1 MIKKKRKNKNWQ
13 KRSISKPST
22 KASFTKK
29 KKRKSWKKRAL
40 SHKRN
45 PKYSH
50 KLGKKILIVVLF
62 LFLLS
67 SALVAV
73 VFAWVNHNLPQPDKL
88 FQREIAQSTK
98 IYDRTGKVV
107 LYEIF
112 ASEKRTMIDLSEIPQ
127 NLIYATIVVED
138 KDFFQHPGFKLQAII
153 RSIIID
159 ILQGGKVQ
167 GGSTLTQQFVK
178 NAFLTSEKTYIRKI
192 KELLLAYQIE
202 KKFSK
207 KEILQMYFNEIP
219 YGSNAYGIEAA
230 SQIYFNKSARNLT
243 LDESALLAA
252 ITKATT
258 YYSPYGDNQEKLIQ
272 RRNFVLKTMAQEGY
286 INNELLEQAQSINT
300 LEKIVLRHENIIAP
314 HFVMYVKKQLIE
326 KYGQRQVE
334 QGGLKVTTSLDANQQ
349 DIAEKIIDARSERNK
364 ELFQASNAALVSINV
379 PTGEILS
386 WVGSK
391 DFFNQEID
399 GQVNVVTSNRQP
411 GSSFKPIVYA
421 AAFEK
426 GLTPETVLFDVE
438 TNFGPAGKKDYI
450 PKNYNEKYYGPVT
463 IRQALAGSLNI
474 PGVKTLYLTGIR
486 NSLNL
491 AQKMG
496 YTTLTD
502 PDRYGLSLV
511 LGGGEVKLLEHTAA
525 FGVFAR
531 EGKKIPTICILKVEN
546 DQGKIL
552 EETNTQFVESQQ
564 VMSGQTARQINN
576 ILSDNQAR
584 SYIFGEK
591 SSLTLANRPVAA
603 KTGTTNN
610 SRDAWTIGYTP
621 DLVTGVWVGNNDNQ
635 IMTGKADG
643 STLAAPIWNE
653 FMQKALA
660 NTPVKKFNEPEAT
673 QIDKP
678 ILNGKI
684 PEDTI
689 VLKIDKASQ
698 KLATELTP
706 VSFIEEKTFQNYYS
720 ILNYV
725 DKNDIQGPTPTN
737 PSLDPQY
744 KRWQEG
750 IAKWLNKNPN
760 QAGAV
765 PRDDTFYGAPP
776 TEYDDLHI
784 PANEPFLTILSP
796 LNGQEISQQILGI
809 EILASSTRGVKEI
822 KCSLDNII
830 LDIIEIKEE
839 NAGQEERRRCEI
851 NLSGLNAGTHKIKVS
866 AFDDIDNHKSQE
878 VWVNTLTSF
887 AMEINWINP
896 TQGQIITQANFPINL
911 SLSIPVLKVQKIK
924 FFNQQIE
931 KINLLGTIFL
941 PESAGLINFSW
952 PMADIGTHQIWAEII
967 DIDEEILITDKIQ
980 IEVTR

>member
-1 MIKKKRKNKNWQ
+1 ML
-13 KRSISKPST
+13 
-22 KASFTKK
+22 KK
-29 KKRKSWKKRAL
+29 KKKNKTWKKRPITKSPKKVPVL
-40 SHKRN
+40 RKRKTRTWKRRSLN
-45 PKYSH
+45 SKKKIKSSH
-50 KLGKKILIVVLF
+50 KLGRKILIVTLF

-67 SALVAV
+67 GTLVAV

-98 IYDRTGKVV
+98 IYDRTGKIV

-112 ASEKRTMIDLSEIPQ
+112 ANEKRTMIDLSEIPQ

-138 KDFFQHPGFKLQAII
+138 KDFFQHSGFNLQAIL

-252 ITKATT
+252 ITKAPT
-258 YYSPYGDNQEKLIQ
+258 YYSPYGNNREELIQ
-272 RRNFVLKTMAQEGY
+272 RRNFVLKTMAIEGY
-286 INNELLEQAQSINT
+286 ITNELSKQAQNIDT
-300 LEKIVLRHENIIAP
+300 LKKIVLRRENIIAP

-334 QGGLKVTTSLDANQQ
+334 QGGLKVITSLDVNQQ
-349 DIAEKIIDARSERNK
+349 DIAEKIITQRAERNEK
-364 ELFQASNAALVSINV
+364 IFNASNAALVSINV
-379 PTGEILS
+379 KTGEILS

-391 DFFNQEID
+391 NFFNQEID
-399 GQVNVVTSNRQP
+399 GQVNIVTSNRQP

-426 GLTPETVLFDVE
+426 GFTPETVLFDVE

-450 PKNYNEKYYGPVT
+450 PKNYNEEY
-463 IRQALAGSLNI
+463 R
-474 PGVKTLYLTGIR
+474 
-486 NSLNL
+486 
-491 AQKMG
+491 
-496 YTTLTD
+496 
-502 PDRYGLSLV
+502 
-511 LGGGEVKLLEHTAA
+511 GGEVNLLEHTAA
-525 FGVFAR
+525 FGIFAR
-531 EGKKIPTICILKVEN
+531 EGKKIPTTCILKVEN
-546 DQGKIL
+546 NQGKIL
-552 EETNTQFVESQQ
+552 EETNTQFIESQQ
-564 VMSGQTARQINN
+564 VMSVQTARQIND

-584 SYIFGEK
+584 IYVFGEK
-591 SSLTLANRPVAA
+591 NSLALPDRPVAA

-610 SRDAWTIGYTP
+610 ARDAWIIGYTP
-621 DLVTGVWVGNNDNQ
+621 DLVVGVWVGNNDNQ
-635 IMTGKADG
+635 AMTNKADG
-643 STLAAPIWNE
+643 ATLAAPIWNE
-653 FMQKALA
+653 FMEKVLI
-660 NTPVKKFNEPEAT
+660 NTPVKKFNAPET
-673 QIDKP
+673 IQTNKP

-689 VLKIDKASQ
+689 TLKIDKASQ

-706 VSFIEEKTFQNYYS
+706 ISFIEEKTFQNYYS

-725 DKNDIQGPTPTN
+725 DKDNPRGPAPSN

-744 KRWQEG
+744 NRWQEG
-750 IAKWLNKNPN
+750 IAKWLNENPK

-765 PRDDTFYGAPP
+765 P

-784 PANEPFLTILSP
+784 PANEPLLTILSP
-796 LNGQEISQQILGI
+796 SNGQEINQQILGI
-809 EILASSTRGVKEI
+809 EIKTSSIRGVKKI
-822 KCSLDNII
+822 KCSIDNIT
-830 LDIIEIKEE
+830 LNIIEIKEE
-839 NAGQEERRRCEI
+839 NGGQEEKRKCEI
-851 NLSGLNAGTHKIKVS
+851 NLSGLKAGTHKIKVS

-878 VWVNTLTSF
+878 VWIKTLISF
-887 AMEINWINP
+887 DKKIIWITPQSN
-896 TQGQIITQANFPINL
+896 QIIRQTNFPFNV
-911 SLSIPVLKVQKIK
+911 SILVPVLKIQKIK
-924 FFNQQIE
+924 FFNQQE
-931 KINLLGTIFL
+931 DNKINLLGTIFT

-952 PMADIGTHQIWAEII
+952 PMADVGAHKIWAEIV
-967 DIDEEILITDKIQ
+967 DINGETLITDKIQ
-980 IEVTR
+980 IEIK

>member
-1 MIKKKRKNKNWQ
+1 MINKKPKNKTWKN
-13 KRSISKPST
+13 RSITKP
-22 KASFTKK
+22 TKK
-29 KKRKSWKKRAL
+29 TRTWKNRSLNPKRKRKSSSKI
-40 SHKRN
+40 
-45 PKYSH
+45 
-50 KLGKKILIVVLF
+50 GKKIFIIILF

-67 SALVAV
+67 SALVTV
-73 VFAWVNHNLPQPDKL
+73 TFAWINHNLPQPDKL
-88 FQREIAQSTK
+88 FQREVAQSTK
-98 IYDRTGKVV
+98 IYDKTGKTT

-112 ASEKRTMIDLSEIPQ
+112 ADEKRTIIDLSKIPQ
-127 NLIYATIVVED
+127 NLVWATIVVED
-138 KDFFQHPGFKLQAII
+138 KDFFQHPGFDFQAII

-230 SQIYFNKSARNLT
+230 SKIYFNKSAQNLT

-258 YYSPYGDNQEKLIQ
+258 YYSPYGNNQEKLIQ
-272 RRNFVLKTMAQEGY
+272 RRNFILKEMAIEGY
-286 INNELLEQAQSINT
+286 ITNELSEQAQNIDT
-300 LEKIVLRHENIIAP
+300 LEKIILKHENIIAP

-334 QGGLKVTTSLDANQQ
+334 QGGLKVITTLDINQQ
-349 DIAEKIIDARSERNK
+349 NVAEKIITQRAERN
-364 ELFQASNAALVSINV
+364 EEIFQASNAALISIDV
-379 PTGEILS
+379 KTGEVLS

-399 GQVNVVTSNRQP
+399 GQVNIITSQRQP
-411 GSSFKPIVYA
+411 GSSFKPVVYA

-426 GLTPETVLFDVE
+426 GFTPETVLFDVE
-438 TNFGPAGKKDYI
+438 TNFGPAGDKDYV
-450 PKNYNEKYYGPVT
+450 PQNYNEKYYGPVT

-486 NSLNL
+486 NSLDL

-496 YTTLTD
+496 YTTLID

-511 LGGGEVKLLEHTAA
+511 LGGGEVKLLEHAAA

-531 EGKKIPTICILKVEN
+531 EGKKIPTTCILKVE
-546 DQGKIL
+546 DSHGKIL
-552 EETNTQFVESQQ
+552 EETNTQFVESEQI
-564 VMSGQTARQINN
+564 MSIQTARQIND

-584 SYIFGEK
+584 SYVFGEK
-591 SSLTLANRPVAA
+591 NLLALSDRPVAA
-603 KTGTTNN
+603 KTGTTNS
-610 SRDAWTIGYTP
+610 SRDAWVVGYTP
-621 DLVTGVWVGNNDNQ
+621 DLVTGVWVGNNDNKA
-635 IMTGKADG
+635 MKGKADG
-643 STLAAPIWNE
+643 VSLAAPIWNE
-653 FMQKALA
+653 FMKEVLS
-660 NTPVKKFNEPEAT
+660 NTPIKIFNAPEAT
-673 QIDKP
+673 QTDKP
-678 ILNGKI
+678 ILSGKI

-706 VSFIEEKTFQNYYS
+706 ISFVEEKTFQNYYS

-725 DKNDIQGPTPTN
+725 DKDDPQGPMPSN

-744 KRWQEG
+744 NRWQEG
-750 IAKWLNKNPN
+750 IAEWLNKNPN
-760 QAGAV
+760 QAGS
-765 PRDDTFYGAPP
+765 PP

-784 PANEPFLTILSP
+784 PANEPFLTITSP
-796 LNGQEISQQILGI
+796 SNGGKINQQILKIDVKASAPRGI
-809 EILASSTRGVKEI
+809 KKI
-822 KCSLDNII
+822 KCSLDDIVS
-830 LDIIEIKEE
+830 DIIKINIENKKKEEIK
-839 NAGQEERRRCEI
+839 RCEI
-851 NLSGLNAGTHKIKVS
+851 NLSGVNAGRHKIKVS
-866 AFDDIDNHKSQE
+866 VFDDIDNQKSRE
-878 VWVNTLTSF
+878 VWIDITTSF

-896 TQGQIITQANFPINL
+896 SPKQIIAQKDFPLNL
-911 SLSIPVLKVQKIK
+911 SLIIPVLKVQKIK
-924 FFNQQIE
+924 FFEQQLE
-931 KINLLGTIFL
+931 ENSNLLGTIFS
-941 PESAGLINFSW
+941 PESAGAINFSW
-952 PMADIGTHQIWAEII
+952 PMADIGTHQIWAEIT
-967 DIDEEILITDKIQ
+967 DINGKILITDKIQ
-980 IEVTR
+980 IEIE

>member
-1 MIKKKRKNKNWQ
+1 MIKRKKNWKKRP
-13 KRSISKPST
+13 ISKIST
-22 KASFTKK
+22 KKVSLKK
-29 KKRKSWKKRAL
+29 KKRKTWKKKSL
-40 SHKRN
+40 SPKKN
-45 PKYSH
+45 SKYSRR
-50 KLGKKILIVVLF
+50 LGKKILIVALF
-62 LFLLS
+62 LFLLF
-67 SALVAV
+67 SALIMVT
-73 VFAWVNHNLPQPDKL
+73 FAWVNHNLPQPDKL

-98 IYDRTGKVV
+98 IYDRTGKTL

-112 ASEKRTMIDLSEIPQ
+112 ANKKRTIIDLSEIPQ

-138 KDFFQHPGFKLQAII
+138 KDFFQHPGFDMAAII

-159 ILQGGKVQ
+159 VLQGGKIQ

-202 KKFSK
+202 KRFSK

-258 YYSPYGDNQEKLIQ
+258 YYSPYGNNKEKLIQ
-272 RRNFVLKTMAQEGY
+272 RRDFVLKTMAQEGY
-286 INNELLEQAQSINT
+286 INEELLEQALSVDT
-300 LEKIVLRHENIIAP
+300 LKKIVLRHENIVAP
-314 HFVMYVKKQLIE
+314 HFVMYVKRQLIE

-334 QGGLKVTTSLDANQQ
+334 QGGLKVITTLDANQQ
-349 DIAEKIIDARSERNK
+349 DIAEKIISQHAEINEK
-364 ELFQASNAALVSINV
+364 IFKASNAALVGINA

-391 DFFNQEID
+391 NFFDETID
-399 GQVNVVTSNRQP
+399 GQVDIITSNRQP

-426 GLTPETVLFDVE
+426 GLTPETILFDVE
-438 TNFGPAGKKDYI
+438 TNFGPAGGKDYI
-450 PKNYNEKYYGPVT
+450 PKNYNEKYHGPVT
-463 IRQALAGSLNI
+463 IHQALAGSLNI
-474 PGVKTLYLTGIR
+474 PGVKTLYLTGIK

-491 AQKMG
+491 AQEMG
-496 YTTLTD
+496 YTTLND

-531 EGKKIPTICILKVEN
+531 EGKKIPTTCILKVEDN
-546 DQGKIL
+546 KGKIL

-564 VMSGQTARQINN
+564 VMSVQTARQINN

-584 SYIFGEK
+584 IYIFGEK
-591 SSLTLANRPVAA
+591 NLLTLANRPVAA

-610 SRDAWTIGYTP
+610 SRDAWIIGYTP
-621 DLVTGVWVGNNDNQ
+621 NLVTGVWVGNNDNQ
-635 IMTGKADG
+635 MMTGNADG
-643 STLAAPIWNE
+643 ATLAAPIWNE
-653 FMQKALA
+653 FMQKVLV
-660 NTPVKKFNEPEAT
+660 NTQIKKFNAPETT
-673 QIDKP
+673 QTEKP

-684 PEDTI
+684 PEDIITI
-689 VLKIDKASQ
+689 KIDKASQ

-706 VSFIEEKTFQNYYS
+706 ASFVEEKTFQNYYS
-720 ILNYV
+720 VLNYI
-725 DKNDIQGPTPTN
+725 DKDDPQGPIPPN

-760 QAGAV
+760 QG
-765 PRDDTFYGAPP
+765 GAPP
-776 TEYDDLHI
+776 IEYDDLHI

-796 LNGQEISQQILGI
+796 SNGQKISQQILGI
-809 EILASSTRGVKEI
+809 EIKASSTRGVKKI
-822 KCSLDNII
+822 KCSLDNIV
-830 LDIIEIKEE
+830 LNIIKIEEE
-839 NAGQEERRRCEI
+839 NAGQEERKRCEI
-851 NLSGLNAGTHKIKVS
+851 NLSGVNAGTHKIKVS
-866 AFDDIDNHKSQE
+866 VFDDIDNQKSRE
-878 VWVNTLTSF
+878 VWINIPTSF
-887 AMEINWINP
+887 DREINWINP
-896 TQGQIITQANFPINL
+896 LQGQIIAQKKFPITI
-911 SLSIPVLKVQKIK
+911 SLTIPVLKIQKIK
-924 FFNQQIE
+924 FFNQEIGKE
-931 KINLLGTIFL
+931 SNLIGTVFS
-941 PESAGLINFSW
+941 PESAGLINFFWS
-952 PMADIGTHQIWAEII
+952 MANVGEHKIWAEITST
-967 DIDEEILITDKIQ
+967 EGEILTSDKIE
-980 IEVTR
+980 IEVK

>member
-1 MIKKKRKNKNWQ
+1 MIKKKRKNKTWE
-13 KRSISKPST
+13 KRPIT
-22 KASFTKK
+22 KSPKKVPVLRKRKTRTWKRRSLNSKK
-29 KKRKSWKKRAL
+29 KIKS
-40 SHKRN
+40 
-45 PKYSH
+45 SH
-50 KLGKKILIVVLF
+50 KLGRKILIVTLF

-67 SALVAV
+67 GTLVAV

-112 ASEKRTMIDLSEIPQ
+112 ANEKRTMIDLSEIPQ

-138 KDFFQHPGFKLQAII
+138 KDFFQHSGFNLQAIL

-252 ITKATT
+252 ITKAPT
-258 YYSPYGDNQEKLIQ
+258 YYSPYGNNREELIQ
-272 RRNFVLKTMAQEGY
+272 RRNFILKTMAIEGY
-286 INNELLEQAQSINT
+286 ITNELSKQAQNIDT
-300 LEKIVLRHENIIAP
+300 LKKIVLRRENIIAP

-334 QGGLKVTTSLDANQQ
+334 QGGLKVITSLDVNQQ
-349 DIAEKIIDARSERNK
+349 DIAEKIITQRAERNEK
-364 ELFQASNAALVSINV
+364 IFNASNAALVSINV
-379 PTGEILS
+379 KTGEILS

-391 DFFNQEID
+391 NFFNQEID
-399 GQVNVVTSNRQP
+399 GQVNIVTSNRQP

-426 GLTPETVLFDVE
+426 GFTPETVLFDVE

-450 PKNYNEKYYGPVT
+450 PKNYNEEYHGPVT
-463 IRQALAGSLNI
+463 MRQALAGSLNI
-474 PGVKTLYLTGIR
+474 PGVKTLYLTGIK
-486 NSLNL
+486 NTINL
-491 AQKMG
+491 AQRMG
-496 YTTLTD
+496 YTTLID

-525 FGVFAR
+525 FGIFAR
-531 EGKKIPTICILKVEN
+531 EGKKIPTTCILKVEN
-546 DQGKIL
+546 NQGKIL
-552 EETNTQFVESQQ
+552 EETNTQFIESQQ
-564 VMSGQTARQINN
+564 VMSVQTARQIND

-584 SYIFGEK
+584 IYVFGEK
-591 SSLTLANRPVAA
+591 NSLALPDRPVAA

-610 SRDAWTIGYTP
+610 ARDAWIIGYTP
-621 DLVTGVWVGNNDNQ
+621 DLVVGVWVGNNDNQ
-635 IMTGKADG
+635 AMTDKADG
-643 STLAAPIWNE
+643 ATLAAPIWNE
-653 FMQKALA
+653 FMEKVLI
-660 NTPVKKFNEPEAT
+660 NTPVKKFNMPEAI
-673 QIDKP
+673 QVDKP

-689 VLKIDKASQ
+689 TLKIDKASQ

-706 VSFIEEKTFQNYYS
+706 ISFIEEKTFQNYYS

-725 DKNDIQGPTPTN
+725 DKDNPRGPAPSN

-744 KRWQEG
+744 NRWQEG
-750 IAKWLNKNPN
+750 IAKWLNENPK

-765 PRDDTFYGAPP
+765 P

-796 LNGQEISQQILGI
+796 SNGQEINQQILGI
-809 EILASSTRGVKEI
+809 EIKTSSTRGVKKI
-822 KCSLDNII
+822 KCSIDNIT
-830 LDIIEIKEE
+830 LNIIEIKEE
-839 NAGQEERRRCEI
+839 NGGQEEKRKCEI
-851 NLSGLNAGTHKIKVS
+851 NLSGLKAGTHKIKVS

-878 VWVNTLTSF
+878 VWIKTLTSF
-887 AMEINWINP
+887 DKKIIWITPQSN
-896 TQGQIITQANFPINL
+896 QIIRQTNFPFNV
-911 SLSIPVLKVQKIK
+911 SILVPVLKIQKIK
-924 FFNQQIE
+924 FFNQQE
-931 KINLLGTIFL
+931 DNKINLLGTIFT

-952 PMADIGTHQIWAEII
+952 PMADVGAHKIWAEIV
-967 DIDEEILITDKIQ
+967 DINGETLITNKIQ
-980 IEVTR
+980 IEIK

>member
-1 MIKKKRKNKNWQ
+1 MLKKKRKNKNWQ
-13 KRSISKPST
+13 KRPITKSPKKVPLHRKRKTRTWKRRTLISK
-22 KASFTKK
+22 KK
-29 KKRKSWKKRAL
+29 IKS
-40 SHKRN
+40 
-45 PKYSH
+45 SH
-50 KLGKKILIVVLF
+50 KLGKKILIVALF
-62 LFLLS
+62 LFLLC
-67 SALVAV
+67 SALVTV

-112 ASEKRTMIDLSEIPQ
+112 DSEKRTMIDLSEIPQ

-138 KDFFQHPGFKLQAII
+138 KDFFQHPGFDLQAIV

-258 YYSPYGDNQEKLIQ
+258 YYSPYGDNKEELIQ

-286 INNELLEQAQSINT
+286 INNELLEQAQSIDT
-300 LEKIVLRHENIIAP
+300 LEKIVLRRENIIAP

-334 QGGLKVTTSLDANQQ
+334 QGGLKVITTLDANQQ
-349 DIAEKIIDARSERNK
+349 DIAEKIITQRAERN
-364 ELFQASNAALVSINV
+364 EEVFNASNAALISIDIKS
-379 PTGEILS
+379 GEVLS

-391 DFFNQEID
+391 DFFNQKID
-399 GQVNVVTSNRQP
+399 GQVNIVTSNRQP

-438 TNFGPAGKKDYI
+438 TNFGPAGDKDYI
-450 PKNYNEKYYGPVT
+450 PKNYNEKYHGPVT
-463 IRQALAGSLNI
+463 IRKALAGSLNI
-474 PGVKTLYLTGIR
+474 PGVKTLYLTGIS
-486 NSLNL
+486 NSLDL

-502 PDRYGLSLV
+502 SDRYGLSLV

-525 FGVFAR
+525 FGIFAR
-531 EGKKIPTICILKVEN
+531 EGKKIPTTCILKVEN

-552 EETNTQFVESQQ
+552 EETNTQFIESQQ
-564 VMSGQTARQINN
+564 VMSVQTARQIND

-591 SSLTLANRPVAA
+591 SALTLADRPVAA

-610 SRDAWTIGYTP
+610 SRDAWTVGYTP
-621 DLVTGVWVGNNDNQ
+621 DLVAGVWVGNNDNQ

-653 FMQKALA
+653 FMQKVLA
-660 NTPVKKFNEPEAT
+660 NTPAKKFNEPEEI

-689 VLKIDKASQ
+689 TIKIDKASQ

-706 VSFIEEKTFQNYYS
+706 ISFVEEKTFQNYYS
-720 ILNYV
+720 ILNYI
-725 DKNDIQGPTPTN
+725 DKNDPQGPVPHN

-750 IAKWLNKNPN
+750 IAKWLNENPD
-760 QAGAV
+760 QL
-765 PRDDTFYGAPP
+765 GAPP
-776 TEYDDLHI
+776 IEYDNLHI

-796 LNGQEISQQILGI
+796 SNGEEISQQILRI
-809 EILASSTRGVKEI
+809 DIKASSKRGVKKI
-822 KCSLDNII
+822 KCSIDNIV

-839 NAGQEERRRCEI
+839 NAGQEEMRSCEI
-851 NLSGLNAGTHKIKVS
+851 NLSGLNAGTHKIKIS
-866 AFDDIDNHKSQE
+866 ALDDIDNHKSQE
-878 VWVNTLTSF
+878 VWINTTKSF
-887 AMEINWINP
+887 TMEIDWIKP
-896 TQGQIITQANFPINL
+896 TQGQIITQKDFPINL
-911 SLSIPVLKVQKIK
+911 SLIIPVLKVQKIK
-924 FFNQQIE
+924 FFNQQST
-931 KINLLGTIFL
+931 KINLLGTIFS
-941 PESAGLINFSW
+941 PESAGTINFSW
-952 PMADIGTHQIWAEII
+952 PMANIGIHKIWAEII
-967 DIDEEILITDKIQ
+967 DINGETLTTDKIQ
-980 IEVTR
+980 IEIK

>member
-1 MIKKKRKNKNWQ
+1 MLNKEKKRKNWQ
-13 KRSISKPST
+13 KRSISKSST
-22 KASFTKK
+22 KASIPQ
-29 KKRKSWKKRAL
+29 KRKIKTWKRRSL
-40 SHKRN
+40 SQKRN
-45 PKYSH
+45 SKSSH
-50 KLGKKILIVVLF
+50 KLGKKILIVALF

-67 SALVAV
+67 SALVATI
-73 VFAWVNHNLPQPDKL
+73 FAWVNHNLPQPDKL
-88 FQREIAQSTK
+88 FQREVAQSTK

-127 NLIYATIVVED
+127 NLIWATIVVED
-138 KDFFQHPGFKLQAII
+138 KDFFQHQGFKLQSIL

-202 KKFSK
+202 KRFSK

-230 SQIYFNKSARNLT
+230 SQIYFNKSARDLM

-258 YYSPYGDNQEKLIQ
+258 YYSPYGNNREELIQ
-272 RRNFVLKTMAQEGY
+272 RRNFVLKTMAIEGY
-286 INNELLEQAQSINT
+286 ITNELSEQAQNIDT
-300 LEKIVLRHENIIAP
+300 LGKIVLRHENIIAP

-334 QGGLKVTTSLDANQQ
+334 QGGLKVITTLDVNQQ
-349 DIAEKIIDARSERNK
+349 DIAEKIIFQRAKKNE
-364 ELFQASNAALVSINV
+364 EIFQASNAALVSIDV

-386 WVGSK
+386 WIGSK

-438 TNFGPAGKKDYI
+438 TNFGPTGKKDYI

-474 PGVKTLYLTGIR
+474 PGVKTLYLTGLK

-491 AQKMG
+491 AQRMG
-496 YTTLTD
+496 YTTLID

-531 EGKKIPTICILKVEN
+531 EGKKIPTTCILKVEN

-564 VMSGQTARQINN
+564 VISRQTARQIND

-584 SYIFGEK
+584 SYVFGEK
-591 SSLTLANRPVAA
+591 SALTLANRPVAA

-610 SRDAWTIGYTP
+610 ARDAWIIGYTP
-621 DLVTGVWVGNNDNQ
+621 DLVAGVWVGNNDNQ
-635 IMTGKADG
+635 AMTDKADG
-643 STLAAPIWNE
+643 SALAAPIWNE
-653 FMQKALA
+653 FMKKVLI
-660 NTPVKKFNEPEAT
+660 NTPVRKFNTPEAIQT
-673 QIDKP
+673 DKP

-689 VLKIDKASQ
+689 TLKIDKASQ

-706 VSFIEEKTFQNYYS
+706 ISFVEEKTFQNYYS

-725 DKNDIQGPTPTN
+725 DKNDIQGPAPSN
-737 PSLDPQY
+737 PSSDSQY

-760 QAGAV
+760 QAGA
-765 PRDDTFYGAPP
+765 PP
-776 TEYDDLHI
+776 TEYDNLHI

-796 LNGQEISQQILGI
+796 SNGQEINQQILGI
-809 EILASSTRGVKEI
+809 EVSASSMRGVKKI
-822 KCSLDNII
+822 KCSLDNIV

-839 NAGQEERRRCEI
+839 NAGQEEKRRCEI

-866 AFDDIDNHKSQE
+866 ASDDIDNHKSRE
-878 VWVNTLTSF
+878 IWVNTLISF
-887 AMEINWINP
+887 DREINWINP
-896 TQGQIITQANFPINL
+896 VPGQIIAQTNFPINL
-911 SLSIPVLKVQKIK
+911 SLVIPVLRVQKIK
-924 FFNQQIE
+924 FFNEQSE
-931 KINLLGTIFL
+931 KSNLLGTIFS
-941 PESAGLINFSW
+941 PESAGLINFPW
-952 PMADIGTHQIWAEII
+952 NMADVGTHKIWAEII
-967 DIDEEILITDKIQ
+967 DINGETLITDKIQ
-980 IEVTR
+980 IEIK

>member
-1 MIKKKRKNKNWQ
+1 MTKRKKKNWQ
-13 KRSISKPST
+13 KRTISKPS
-22 KASFTKK
+22 KK
-29 KKRKSWKKRAL
+29 TSIPRKRKTKSWKKRPL
-40 SHKRN
+40 SQKRN
-45 PKYSH
+45 SKYSS
-50 KLGKKILIVVLF
+50 KLGKKILIATLF

-73 VFAWVNHNLPQPDKL
+73 IFAWVNHNLPQPDKL

-112 ASEKRTMIDLSEIPQ
+112 ANEKRTMIDLSEIPQ

-138 KDFFQHPGFKLQAII
+138 KDFFQHPGFKLQSIV

-258 YYSPYGDNQEKLIQ
+258 YYSPYGDNQKELIQ

-286 INNELLEQAQSINT
+286 INNELLEQAQSIDT

-326 KYGQRQVE
+326 KYGQRQTE
-334 QGGLKVTTSLDANQQ
+334 QGGLKVITTLDANQQ
-349 DIAEKIIDARSERNK
+349 DIAEKIITKRAERNEK
-364 ELFQASNAALVSINV
+364 IFQASNAALISIDV

-399 GQVNVVTSNRQP
+399 GQVNIVTSNRQP

-426 GLTPETVLFDVE
+426 GLTPETILFDVE

-450 PKNYNEKYYGPVT
+450 PKNYNEKYHGPVT

-531 EGKKIPTICILKVEN
+531 EGKKIATTCILRVEN
-546 DQGKIL
+546 NQGKIL
-552 EETNTQFVESQQ
+552 EETNTQFIESQQ
-564 VMSGQTARQINN
+564 VMSIQTARQINN

-584 SYIFGEK
+584 SYVFGEK
-591 SSLTLANRPVAA
+591 SALTLANRPVAA

-653 FMQKALA
+653 FMKEVLFNA
-660 NTPVKKFNEPEAT
+660 PVKKFNEPEIVQT
-673 QIDKP
+673 DKP

-689 VLKIDKASQ
+689 ILKVDKASQ

-706 VSFIEEKTFQNYYS
+706 ITFVEEKTFQNYYS

-725 DKNDIQGPTPTN
+725 DKDNIQGPVPSN

-750 IAKWLNKNPN
+750 IAKWLNKNPDL
-760 QAGAV
+760 A
-765 PRDDTFYGAPP
+765 GAPP

-796 LNGQEISQQILGI
+796 SNGQEISQQILGI
-809 EILASSTRGVKEI
+809 EIKASSVRGVKKI

-866 AFDDIDNHKSQE
+866 VFDDIDNHKSRE
-878 VWVNTLTSF
+878 VWIDTLISF
-887 AMEINWINP
+887 SKEINWINP
-896 TQGQIITQANFPINL
+896 ISGQIIAQKDFPINL
-911 SLSIPVLKVQKIK
+911 SLMLPILKIQKIK
-924 FFNQQIE
+924 FFKQQTG
-931 KINLLGTIFL
+931 KQSNLLGTIFS
-941 PESAGLINFSW
+941 PESAGLVNF
-952 PMADIGTHQIWAEII
+952 PLTMADVGIHEIWAEII
-967 DIDEEILITDKIQ
+967 DINGEILITNKIQ
-980 IEVTR
+980 IEIE